1 MSPLEVLIVKH
12 VVVLPAET
20 VADITCD
27 ACCQSTRVEG
37 YGLQFGTLQA
47 HWGYGSKHDG
57 ERYEVHLCEPC
68 FFRTLSG
75 LRRER
80 MVNTM
85 FDENPGTSDGEFGLV
100 QRSEFWTRWIFVF
113 SRGRCASATIG
124 TPRAA
129 C

>member
-1 MSPLEVLIVKH
+1 MVLPLEVLIVKH
-12 VVVLPAET
+12 VAVLPTET

-27 ACCQSTRVEG
+27 ACCRSTRVEG

-68 FFRTLSG
+68 FFRALGG
-75 LRRER
+75 LRRDR

-85 FDENPGTSDGEFGLV
+85 FDENPDTADGEFGLV
-100 QRSEFWTRWIFVF
+100 QRSEFWKEN
-113 SRGRCASATIG
+113 
-124 TPRAA
+124 
-129 C
+129 

>member
-1 MSPLEVLIVKH
+1 MKH
-12 VVVLPAET
+12 VVVLPTET

-27 ACCQSTRVEG
+27 VCYQNTRVEG

-68 FFRTLSG
+68 FFRTLST

-85 FDENPGTSDGEFGLV
+85 FDETPDTTDDEFGLV
-100 QRSEFWTRWIFVF
+100 QQGEFWKDN
-113 SRGRCASATIG
+113 
-124 TPRAA
+124 
-129 C
+129 